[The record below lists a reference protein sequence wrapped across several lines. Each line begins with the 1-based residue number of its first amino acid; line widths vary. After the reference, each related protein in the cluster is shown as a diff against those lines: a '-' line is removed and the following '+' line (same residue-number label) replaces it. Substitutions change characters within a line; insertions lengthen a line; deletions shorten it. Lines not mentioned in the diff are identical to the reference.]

1 MGDNGMKQFKFSDWS
16 MRDLA
21 ENTLT
26 GGGYY
31 YHDMKMTQID
41 GETVLAM
48 ADRKNVGHRV
58 KFAEAFEDAAKGN
71 QYRISV
77 KVRLG
82 EECSVDETEV
92 TVGVLEL
99 FALYP
104 AFIREPKTVTK
115 KEWTTIEFTH
125 TLAEDSHS
133 AISVEQS
140 GESTPLAENIL
151 VADIKTELVCR
162 AERAEQVPDN
172 RTALWLVGDSIA
184 CNYSATSLTKGWGMF
199 IGEWLDDTRIKVCNV
214 ARQGFSTQS
223 YINTDGLAIWSRVC
237 REMRE
242 GDYLIV
248 SLGINDFSS
257 SAPERK
263 VDEAQYMENLR
274 AFADEASR
282 RGVTL
287 LFVTSTVTAEK
298 NTVVNFRRAF
308 PEAMM
313 RVAEE
318 KRVSCLDLNSHML
331 AAIRVI
337 EATEGYEYLVNTY
350 YSELT
355 KENGEQILD
364 ITHQREAGSRWVAS
378 MIVDLLRDSDCTLRE
393 YLK

>member
-1 MGDNGMKQFKFSDWS
+1 MKQFNFSAWS

-26 GGGYY
+26 GGGYN
-31 YHDMKMTQID
+31 YHDMKMTQMD

-58 KFAEAFEDAAKGN
+58 KFVEAFEDAAKGN
-71 QYRISV
+71 RYRISV
-77 KVRLG
+77 RGRLG
-82 EECSVDETEV
+82 GECSVDEKEV
-92 TVGVLEL
+92 TVGIIEL

-104 AFIREPKTVTK
+104 AFIHEPKTVTK

-125 TLAEDSHS
+125 TLADDSHS
-133 AISVEQS
+133 IISVEQS
-140 GESTPLAENIL
+140 GNNTPLAENIL
-151 VADIKTELVCR
+151 VADIRTELVYR
-162 AERAEQVPDN
+162 AERVEQAPDN
-172 RTALWLVGDSIA
+172 RATLWLIGDSIA
-184 CNYSATSLTKGWGMF
+184 CNYSATSVTKGWGMF
-199 IGEWLDDTRIKVCNV
+199 IGEWLDDTRIKVCNM

-223 YINTDGLAIWSRVC
+223 FINTDGLAIWSRVC

-257 SAPERK
+257 YEPERK

-287 LFVTSTVTAEK
+287 LFVTSTVTVEE
-298 NTVVNFRRAF
+298 NPVVNFRRAF

-318 KRVSCLDLNSHML
+318 KRVPCLDLNSHML
-331 AAIRVI
+331 AAIRAI
-337 EATEGYEYLVNTY
+337 EATEGYEYLVSTY
-350 YSELT
+350 YSEST
-355 KENGEQILD
+355 KENGVQVPD
-364 ITHQREAGSRWVAS
+364 KTHQREAGSRWVAS
-378 MIVDLLRDSDCTLRE
+378 MIADLLRDSDCTLRG

>member
-1 MGDNGMKQFKFSDWS
+1 MKQFKISAWS
-16 MRDLA
+16 MRDIA
-21 ENTLT
+21 ENTLM
-26 GGGYY
+26 GGGYH
-31 YHDMKMTQID
+31 YHDMKFTQID
-41 GETVLAM
+41 GERVLAM
-48 ADRKNVGHRV
+48 ADRKSVGHRV

-71 QYRISV
+71 RYRISV
-77 KVRLG
+77 RVRLG

-99 FALYP
+99 FDLYP
-104 AFIREPKTVTK
+104 AFICEPVTVTK

-133 AISVEQS
+133 VISVEQS
-140 GESTPLAENIL
+140 GENTPLAESIL
-151 VADIKTELVCR
+151 VADIKTELVYR
-162 AERAEQVPDN
+162 AQRAEQVPDN
-172 RTALWLVGDSIA
+172 RTTLWIIGDSIA
-184 CNYSATSLTKGWGMF
+184 SNYSAASVTKGWGMF
-199 IGEWLDDTRIKVCNV
+199 IGEWFDDTRIKVCNR

-257 SAPERK
+257 CDPERK

-287 LFVTSTVTAEK
+287 LFVTSTVTAEE
-298 NTVVNFRRAF
+298 NPVVNFRRAF

-318 KRVSCLDLNSHML
+318 KEVPCLDLNSHML
-331 AAIRVI
+331 AVIRTI
-337 EATEGYEYLVNTY
+337 EANEGYEYLVSTY
-350 YSELT
+350 YSKLT
-355 KENGEQILD
+355 KGNGEQVSD
-364 ITHQREAGSRWVAS
+364 TTHQREAGSRWVAS

>member
-1 MGDNGMKQFKFSDWS
+1 MKQFKFSDWS

-31 YHDMKMTQID
+31 YHDMKFTQID
-41 GETVLAM
+41 GERVLAM
-48 ADRKNVGHRV
+48 ADRKNAGHRV
-58 KFAEAFEDAAKGN
+58 KFAEALEDSAKGN
-71 QYRISV
+71 RYRISV
-77 KVRLG
+77 RVRLG

-92 TVGVLEL
+92 TVGILEL
-99 FALYP
+99 FDLYP
-104 AFIREPKTVTK
+104 AFVCEPVTVTK

-151 VADIKTELVCR
+151 VADIKTELVYR
-162 AERAEQVPDN
+162 AERVEQATDN
-172 RTALWLVGDSIA
+172 RTTLWLIGDSIA
-184 CNYSATSLTKGWGMF
+184 SNYSATSLTKGWGMF
-199 IGEWLDDTRIKVCNV
+199 IGEWLDDTRIKVRNM

-257 SAPERK
+257 YEPERK

-298 NTVVNFRRAF
+298 NPVTNFRRAF

-318 KRVSCLDLNSHML
+318 KQVSCLDLNSHMF
-331 AAIRVI
+331 AAIRAI
-337 EATEGYEYLVNTY
+337 EAAEGYEYLVNTY

-355 KENGEQILD
+355 KENGEQVLD